1 MLSVIDVLTP
11 WEESL
16 MKLTAGN
23 REYFHFTVMNVLSE
37 IAGNYNGK
45 VVDLFKERFVCYF
58 PQISDSKNLMAFQD
72 GFECSIVK

>member
-23 REYFHFTVMNVLSE
+23 REYFHFTVMQNALSE

-45 VVDLFKERFVCYF
+45 VDDLFKERFVCYF
-58 PQISDSKNLMAFQD
+58 PQTSDSKKPN
-72 GFECSIVK
+72 GFPRWF